1 MNEDELLYLLKHG
14 RADDIRFIF
23 KDIQAKFYPED
34 FPTFIDAMI
43 REHKIKRKNIAIR
56 SGMSQDYTYKL
67 LRGDKKTA
75 ERDYIL
81 AICIAIGMNLAQVQH
96 ALRIYG
102 MPVLSKADLRS
113 HIISLGISDG
123 KDIDDINDWLQKS
136 GFYLLRTSPDMPS
149 APIKPLETDHVA
161 VPAEHDGDLSG
172 GKKSFVEGADDIS
185 DYEEVDIQL
194 HAERCGHAPMDYMYW
209 GEIKLQNYEGNIY
222 YVRNYYHPEGEN
234 MEVLTE
240 EMRDRYVRAEEEGG
254 VPQDIEPLEAYESLE
269 EAASSQFFKWFLEL
283 DRETDGK
290 VLETMR
296 QVDDTRFYSV
306 RYGAKLDHNSM
317 AYYMEAFNTQYPERR
332 EYFQIVENGHERRFT
347 VSHES
352 YYMWME
358 LGETY
363 PAYFGRK
370 MQEPEYFID
379 VRDPDQLDGK
389 NYSYRMI
396 FKDLLAGMHMFAHKN
411 YGAAISEEEM
421 ENERIGALTRH
432 AAAFCQSG
440 KIRDA
445 IQALEEAYTMMLARP
460 IEVSLPE
467 RIVTC
472 GKLAD
477 LYSELNDREQCE
489 KWYHECYSYMEPLK
503 ESLQDPNSR
512 EKLHD
517 APISMAY
524 ACIHFYNREW
534 EENTEKGLDYLGQAI
549 DLYEGRCNNVASWG
563 SLANCLLSYAF
574 QIDGK
579 DPEKALEYSGRVL
592 DIIRDQSLD
601 RRPPYHYFTFLA
613 LNNHA
618 WVLWNRLASEEAIIY
633 YGRAIDLIEGY
644 LATGTPD
651 PEQMKEN
658 LVKEACELYKIYK
671 ATGKNREA
679 DRLTAR
685 MLKSGI
691 EINED

>member
-23 KDIQAKFYPED
+23 KDIEEKSYPED
-34 FPTFIDAMI
+34 FPTFIDTMI

-67 LRGDKKTA
+67 LRGDKKTT

-113 HIISLGISDG
+113 HIISLGISEG
-123 KDIDDINDWLQKS
+123 KDIDEINDWLEKS
-136 GFYLLRTSPDMPS
+136 GFYLIRTSPDMPS
-149 APIKPLETDHVA
+149 APIKSLEA
-161 VPAEHDGDLSG
+161 VPIEAHAEHAGSYP
-172 GKKSFVEGADDIS
+172 EGSSSSDEDIDDIG
-185 DYEEVDIQL
+185 DYEEADIQI

-209 GEIKLQNYEGNIY
+209 GEIKLQNYEGNVY
-222 YVRNYYHPEGEN
+222 YVRNYYHSEGEN

-240 EMRDRYVRAEEEGG
+240 EMHDRLVQAEKEGG
-254 VPQDIEPLEAYESLE
+254 FPQDFEPFEFYESLE
-269 EAASSQFFKWFLEL
+269 DAVSSRFFKWFLEL

-296 QVDDTRFYSV
+296 QVDDTRFYGV
-306 RYGAKLDHNSM
+306 RYGANLDHNGMS
-317 AYYMEAFNTQYPERR
+317 YYMEAFNTQHPERR
-332 EYFQIVENGHERRFT
+332 EYFQIVENGDERRFT

-352 YYMWME
+352 YYMWLE
-358 LGETY
+358 LGEIY
-363 PAYFGRK
+363 PAYFGKK

-379 VRDPDQLDGK
+379 VRDLDQLDGR
-389 NYSYRMI
+389 NLNYRMI
-396 FKDLLAGMHMFAHKN
+396 FNDLLAGMHLYAHRY
-411 YGAAISEEEM
+411 YGAAISEEEI
-421 ENERIGALTRH
+421 EKEKIGTLTRQ
-432 AAAFCQSG
+432 ATALFQSG

-445 IQALEEAYTMMLARP
+445 IQALEEAYALMTERPVQESLA
-460 IEVSLPE
+460 E
-467 RIVTC
+467 RVVTC

-477 LYSELNDREQCE
+477 LYWELKDSEQVE
-489 KWYHECYSYMEPLK
+489 KWYRECCSYREPLK
-503 ESLQDPNSR
+503 EALQDPERS

-524 ACIHFYNREW
+524 ACIHFHNR
-534 EENTEKGLDYLGQAI
+534 TRLDDPEKSLEYLKEAI
-549 DLYEGRCNNVASWG
+549 ELFEGRCNTVASWG

-574 QIDGK
+574 LIDEEE
-579 DPEKALEYSGRVL
+579 PEKSLEYSGRVL

-601 RRPPYHYFTFLA
+601 RRPPYHEFTFLA

-618 WVLWNRLASEEAIIY
+618 WVLWNRLASEEALIY

-644 LATGTPD
+644 LSTGTPD

-658 LVKEACELYKIYK
+658 LKKEATELYKIYR
-671 ATGKNREA
+671 ATGKKREA
-679 DRLTAR
+679 YRLTAR
-685 MLKSGI
+685 MRKSGI
-691 EINED
+691 EISED

>member
-1 MNEDELLYLLKHG
+1 MNEEDLLYLLKHG

-23 KDIQAKFYPED
+23 KDIQAKSYPD
-34 FPTFIDAMI
+34 NFPAFIDAMI
-43 REHKIKRKNIAIR
+43 KEHRIKRKDIAIR
-56 SGMSQDYTYKL
+56 SGLSQDYTYKL

-81 AICIAIGMNLAQVQH
+81 AICIAIGMNLAQVQY

-113 HIISLGISDG
+113 HIISLGISEG
-123 KDIDDINDWLQKS
+123 KDIDEINDWLEKS
-136 GFYLLRTSPDMPS
+136 GFYLIKTSPDMPS
-149 APIKPLETDHVA
+149 ATIKPLRAAPMEA
-161 VPAEHDGDLSG
+161 LLEHAGDSSE
-172 GKKSFVEGADDIS
+172 GKTSSDEDYDDIS
-185 DYEEVDIQL
+185 DYEEADIQI
-194 HAERCGHAPMDYMYW
+194 HAERCGHAAMDYMYW
-209 GEIKLQNYEGNIY
+209 GEIKLQNYEGKIY
-222 YVRNYYHPEGEN
+222 YVRNYYHPEGEK

-240 EMRDRYVRAEEEGG
+240 EMHDKYVQAEKDGDI
-254 VPQDIEPLEAYESLE
+254 PLDIEPLEAYESLE
-269 EAASSQFFKWFLEL
+269 KAASSQFFKWFLEL

-296 QVDDTRFYSV
+296 QVDDTRFYGA
-306 RYGAKLDHNSM
+306 RYGAKIDHSGM
-317 AYYMEAFNTQYPERR
+317 SYYMEAFNTQHPERR
-332 EYFQIVENGHERRFT
+332 EYFQIVENGAERRFT

-358 LGETY
+358 LGEIY

-379 VRDPDQLDGK
+379 VRELDQLDGRDQ
-389 NYSYRMI
+389 NYRMI
-396 FKDLLAGMHMFAHKN
+396 FKDLLAGMHLYAHKN

-421 ENERIGALTRH
+421 EKEKIGTLTRH
-432 AAAFCQSG
+432 ATVFCQSG
-440 KIRDA
+440 KIRNA
-445 IQALEEAYTMMLARP
+445 IQVLEEAYALMITRP
-460 IEVSLPE
+460 IEASLPE

-472 GKLAD
+472 GKLAV
-477 LYSELNDREQCE
+477 LCGELEDSEQCE
-489 KWYHECYSYMEPLK
+489 KWYGECYSYMAPLK
-503 ESLQDPNSR
+503 EALQEPESV
-512 EKLHD
+512 EKLYD

-524 ACIHFYNREW
+524 ACIHYYNQKRLEAP
-534 EENTEKGLDYLGQAI
+534 EKSLEFLQEAI
-549 DLYEGRCNNVASWG
+549 DLFEGRCDTVASWG

-574 QIDGK
+574 QIDGEE
-579 DPEKALEYSGRVL
+579 PERSLEYTERVL

-601 RRPPYHYFTFLA
+601 RRPPYYEFTFLA

-651 PEQMKEN
+651 PSQMKEN
-658 LVKEACELYKIYK
+658 LEKEATELYKIYQ
-671 ATGKNREA
+671 ATGKKWEA
-679 DRLTAR
+679 DRLIAR
-685 MLKSGI
+685 MRKSGV
-691 EINED
+691 EINEE

>member
-23 KDIQAKFYPED
+23 KDVQAKSYPED
-34 FPTFIDAMI
+34 FPSFIDTMI
-43 REHKIKRKNIAIR
+43 RENKIKRKNIAIR

-67 LRGDKKTA
+67 LRGDKKTT

-113 HIISLGISDG
+113 HIISLGISEG
-123 KDIDDINDWLQKS
+123 KDIDEINEWLEKS
-136 GFYLLRTSPDMPS
+136 GFCLLRTSPDMPS
-149 APIKPLETDHVA
+149 APIKPLEVDYVEFSA
-161 VPAEHDGDLSG
+161 GDNGDLPKGHIS
-172 GKKSFVEGADDIS
+172 SNDDFDVIN
-185 DYEEVDIQL
+185 DYEEVDIQI
-194 HAERCGHAPMDYMYW
+194 HAERYGHAPMDYMYW

-222 YVRNYYHPEGEN
+222 YIRNFYFPEGEN
-234 MEVLTE
+234 MAVLTE
-240 EMRDRYVRAEEEGG
+240 EMHDKYMQAEKEGEIQ
-254 VPQDIEPLEAYESLE
+254 QDIEPLEAYESLE

-296 QVDDTRFYSV
+296 QIDDTRFYGV
-306 RYGAKLDHNSM
+306 RYGAKLDHNDM
-317 AYYMEAFNTQYPERR
+317 AYYMEAFNTQHPERR
-332 EYFQIVENGHERRFT
+332 EYFQIIENGDERRFT

-352 YYMWME
+352 YYMRIE
-358 LGETY
+358 LGDVY
-363 PAYFGRK
+363 PGYFGRK

-379 VRDPDQLDGK
+379 VRNLEQLDSS
-389 NYSYRMI
+389 YHYYRMI
-396 FKDLLAGMHMFAHKN
+396 FRDLLASMHLYAHQN
-411 YGAAISEEEM
+411 YGASISEEEI
-421 ENERIGALTRH
+421 EKDKIGTLTRH
-432 AAAFCQSG
+432 ATALCQSG

-445 IQALEEAYTMMLARP
+445 VRELEKAYALIITRP
-460 IEVSLPE
+460 INDSLSD
-467 RIVTC
+467 RILTC
-472 GKLAD
+472 SKLAN
-477 LYSELNDREQCE
+477 LYGEIEDSVQCE
-489 KWYHECYSYMEPLK
+489 KWNQECYSYIEPLS
-503 ESLQDPNSR
+503 EAMQEPENR
-512 EKLHD
+512 ERLHD
-517 APISMAY
+517 APNSMAY
-524 ACIHFYNREW
+524 VCIHFYNNEW
-534 EENTEKGLDYLGQAI
+534 QKNTKKSLEYLEKAI
-549 DLYEGRCNNVASWG
+549 DLLEGGCNTVDTWG

-574 QIDGK
+574 QIDGEE
-579 DPEKALEYSGRVL
+579 PEKALEYSGRVL

-651 PEQMKEN
+651 PGQMKEN
-658 LVKEACELYKIYK
+658 LEKEAFELYKIYK
-671 ATGKNREA
+671 ATGKEREA
-679 DRLTAR
+679 DRLIAR
-685 MLKSGI
+685 MRKSGI
-691 EINED
+691 EISEE

>member
-23 KDIQAKFYPED
+23 KDIEERSYPED
-34 FPTFIDAMI
+34 FSTFIDAMI
-43 REHKIKRKNIAIR
+43 REHKIKRKYIAIR

-67 LRGDKKTA
+67 LRGDKKTT

-102 MPVLSKADLRS
+102 MPVLSKSDLRS
-113 HIISLGISDG
+113 HIISLGISEG
-123 KDIDDINDWLQKS
+123 KDMDEINDWLEKS
-136 GFYLLRTSPDMPS
+136 GFYLIRTSPDMPS
-149 APIKPLETDHVA
+149 APIKPLEVDHVE
-161 VPAEHDGDLSG
+161 PSMEQTREFSG
-172 GKKSFVEGADDIS
+172 GKIVLSEDSDDIG
-185 DYEEVDIQL
+185 DYEESDIQI
-194 HAERCGHAPMDYMYW
+194 HAERCGPAPMDYMYW
-209 GEIKLQNYEGNIY
+209 GEIKLQNEEENIY
-222 YVRNYYHPEGEN
+222 YVRNYYHPEGEV
-234 MEVLTE
+234 MVVMTD
-240 EMRDRYVRAEEEGG
+240 EMRDKLVEAVNKGDACYTAETLEEYV
-254 VPQDIEPLEAYESLE
+254 SLE
-269 EAASSQFFKWFLEL
+269 EAASSRFFKWFLEL

-296 QVDDTRFYSV
+296 QVDDTRFYGT
-306 RYGAKLDHNSM
+306 RYGAKLHM
-317 AYYMEAFNTQYPERR
+317 GKMTYYMEAFNTQQPEKR
-332 EYFQIVENGHERRFT
+332 EYFQIVENDDERRFT

-358 LGETY
+358 LGEIY

-379 VRDPDQLDGK
+379 VRNLDQLDGRDH
-389 NYSYRMI
+389 NYKMI
-396 FKDLLAGMHMFAHKN
+396 FKDLLAGMHLYAHRN

-421 ENERIGALTRH
+421 EKEKIGTLTRH
-432 AAAFCQSG
+432 ATALCQSG

-445 IQALEEAYTMMLARP
+445 IQMMEKAYDMMIAREV
-460 IEVSLPE
+460 EVSLPE

-477 LYSELNDREQCE
+477 LYGELEDSEQCE
-489 KWYHECYSYMEPLK
+489 KWYRECYSYMEPLK
-503 ESLQDPNSR
+503 EALQNPESS

-524 ACIHFYNREW
+524 ACIHFYNQKRLDDS
-534 EENTEKGLDYLGQAI
+534 EKSLEYLKEAI
-549 DLYEGRCNNVASWG
+549 DLFEGRCDTVASWG

-574 QIDGK
+574 QIDGEE
-579 DPEKALEYSGRVL
+579 PEKSLEYTERVL

-651 PEQMKEN
+651 PEQMRKN
-658 LVKEACELYKIYK
+658 LEKEAFELYKIYK
-671 ATGKNREA
+671 ATGKKREA

-685 MLKSGI
+685 MRKSGI
-691 EINED
+691 EISKE